1 MVKGRKGVVI
11 EAPGLVIEA
20 PGQQRG
26 ERVVILM
33 GRRWGRKGFS
43 GGGAGLH
50 YTCYVPQLVNEV
62 LRDLN
67 SDPKC
72 RGNFV
77 LVRLS
82 GLVHVDN
89 HQALLGIAA
98 QLDLKDQLEQ
108 CVKVGL

>member
-1 MVKGRKGVVI
+1 M
-11 EAPGLVIEA
+11 
-20 PGQQRG
+20 G
-26 ERVVILM
+26 ELACITHAMCL
-33 GRRWGRKGFS
+33 FC
-43 GGGAGLH
+43 L
-50 YTCYVPQLVNEV
+50 PQLVNEV

-72 RGNFV
+72 HGNFV

-108 CVKVGL
+108 CVKVGLVIHGMNQEMCIEWIKNCL